1 MHTLQAEREKMIAST
16 LNENVTREVY
26 QALRKANTERE
37 LSHQRSGKL
46 SAGRLG
52 KPLLEQILYVIGV
65 PKKPIEDYALGLFR
79 RGENVEETIIDLLS
93 PNETQ
98 VEVEYRNVVGFIDA
112 VRNGMPYEVK
122 SIKNSQVKYID
133 PQNTKKT
140 RQTGELLPEYTG
152 PKYAHVLQATLYGLA
167 TKSEYVTVLY
177 VAADDLRTYPHVI
190 ETKTMAGEVERI
202 IDEFNA
208 QLKLKTLPKWEAR
221 EDWQEKYPQ
230 YSDYPDWISLDPE
243 TAMQKLKQEYPEAY
257 KNLRKE
263 GK

>member
-1 MHTLQAEREKMIAST
+1 MIAST

-79 RGENVEETIIDLLS
+79 RGEDVEEAVIKLLS
-93 PNETQ
+93 PNQTQ
-98 VEVEYRNVVGFIDA
+98 VEVEYKNVVGFVDA
-112 VRNGMPYEVK
+112 IRNGMPYEVK
-122 SIKNSQVKYID
+122 SIKNSQVQYLD
-133 PQNTKKT
+133 PNNTKQ
-140 RQTGELLPEYTG
+140 RRGSDGLEPIYDG

-167 TKSEYVTVLY
+167 LKTDYITVLY
-177 VAADDLRTYPHVI
+177 VAADDMRTLPHVI

-257 KNLRKE
+257 KNLKKE

>member
-1 MHTLQAEREKMIAST
+1 M
-16 LNENVTREVY
+16 Y

-93 PNETQ
+93 PNKTQ
-98 VEVEYRNVVGFIDA
+98 VEVEYRNVVGFVDA
-112 VRNGMPYEVK
+112 IRNNMPYEVK
-122 SIKNSQVKYID
+122 SVKNSQMQYLD
-133 PQNTKKT
+133 PNNTKQ
-140 RQTGELLPEYTG
+140 RRGNDGLEPIYDG

-167 TKSEYVTVLY
+167 LKTDYITVLY
-177 VAADDLRTYPHVI
+177 VAADDLRTLPHVI